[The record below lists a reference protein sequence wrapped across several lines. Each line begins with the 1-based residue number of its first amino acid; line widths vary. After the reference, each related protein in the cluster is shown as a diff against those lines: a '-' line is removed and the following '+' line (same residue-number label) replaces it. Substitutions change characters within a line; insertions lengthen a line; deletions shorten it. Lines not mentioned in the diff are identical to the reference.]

1 MTWPARSAH
10 MVNKGGASSLQRD
23 HPTTKAISMSVKALT
38 EQLIDEL
45 LAGHADVA
53 HQSLI
58 ALENSGLIPKG
69 ATGLAVFRSVV
80 SWETWYGST
89 SGPFGGIGGAAMT
102 MFRMTALH
110 SDDAMLLFASTPFS
124 DQFYGAAPFNA
135 EVLSERNIN
144 AFTRPTVGRKH

>member
-1 MTWPARSAH
+1 MSA
-10 MVNKGGASSLQRD
+10 
-23 HPTTKAISMSVKALT
+23 TTIT
-38 EQLIDEL
+38 DQLIDEL
-45 LAGHADVA
+45 LGGRHADAA

-89 SGPFGGIGGAAMT
+89 SGPFGGVGGAAMT
-102 MFRMTALH
+102 LFRMTALH

-135 EVLSERNIN
+135 EVLAERNVN
-144 AFTRPTVGRKH
+144 AFTRPTVSRKR